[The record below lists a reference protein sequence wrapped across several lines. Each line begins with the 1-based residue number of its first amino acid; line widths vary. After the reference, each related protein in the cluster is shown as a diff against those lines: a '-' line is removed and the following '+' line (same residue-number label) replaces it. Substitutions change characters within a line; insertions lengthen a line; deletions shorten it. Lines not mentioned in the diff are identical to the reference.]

1 MKYIYISKLCKGTL
15 CTCLVNISNI
25 NHHRNNGTQNFITR
39 LASAN
44 SPRSRY
50 NPLEYSSSKAQFATR
65 KCTNT
70 CCGAGFSR
78 VDTERRYVSFRLTSM
93 RERVTRVNLL
103 SEFNARKWWFM
114 RFRASLM
121 RSLRTAWMTGLCNK
135 SCKRAQ

>member
-1 MKYIYISKLCKGTL
+1 MEHRTL
-15 CTCLVNISNI
+15 LHGSRQRIVY
-25 NHHRNNGTQNFITR
+25 
-39 LASAN
+39 A
-44 SPRSRY
+44 RY
-50 NPLEYSSSKAQFATR
+50 NPLKYSSSKRNLQHASV
-65 KCTNT
+65 NT
-70 CCGAGFSR
+70 CCSAGKRR

-135 SCKRAQ
+135 SCKRAR

>member
-1 MKYIYISKLCKGTL
+1 MEHRTL
-15 CTCLVNISNI
+15 LHGSRQRIVHAHDTIRSSIV
-25 NHHRNNGTQNFITR
+25 HPRRNLQR
-39 LASAN
+39 VSV
-44 SPRSRY
+44 
-50 NPLEYSSSKAQFATR
+50 
-65 KCTNT
+65 NT

-135 SCKRAQ
+135 SCKRAR